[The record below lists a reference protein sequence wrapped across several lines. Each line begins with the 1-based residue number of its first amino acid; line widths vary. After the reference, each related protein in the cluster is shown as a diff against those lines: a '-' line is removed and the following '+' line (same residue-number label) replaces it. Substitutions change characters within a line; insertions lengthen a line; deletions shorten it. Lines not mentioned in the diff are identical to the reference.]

1 MCTTSDKFNN
11 MSNENKFKK
20 YQNTIITN
28 TTYIG
33 TNKNTTNT
41 TQVLIRIMIMLIY
54 DLTTIIAINVLFIIL
69 ILLCL

>member
-11 MSNENKFKK
+11 MSNENKLKK

-41 TQVLIRIMIMLIY
+41 T
-54 DLTTIIAINVLFIIL
+54 
-69 ILLCL
+69 